1 MKIFDLAMKDILR
14 NLRSVFLLVMMFVIP
29 ILITGI
35 IYFAFGSSGDDQ
47 SIQPTRLSVV
57 NLDQPHSS
65 SVDFSAEL
73 MKAITGERIKDLI
86 IISESHDRE
95 TALAAIRSKEVD
107 AALVIPPNFSDSLFM
122 QGGKTTID
130 LFYDPALGIQL
141 KVVQSILETIIN
153 GFNSSRIAMSV
164 AASQFEKYNVSLDEK
179 AITMIMEEYTTYLRS
194 GSGNLGGDGILKIRT
209 PSSDSANQSLL
220 KSIMTGIMGAQLIFF
235 VFFTGTTFAQ
245 SLLKENEEK
254 TLPRLFTTPTTMAEI
269 LAAKILGAMLMIL
282 IQIVVLV
289 LVSKLI
295 FNFDWGNPLS
305 LVFTMVFLDV
315 AAASFGVMVMSLV
328 KSTQQA
334 GFVVGGVMTAT
345 SMIGIFPIM
354 MQSTLP
360 ALNTASLFTPQGW
373 AMKAL
378 KLTVDGAGLPSLVLP
393 LAVLLAASIVFF
405 VIGVFLFR
413 RRFA

>member
-1 MKIFDLAMKDILR
+1 MKIFDLTLKDILR

-86 IISESHDRE
+86 IISESPDRE
-95 TALAAIRSKEVD
+95 AAFEAIQSKEVD
-107 AALVIPPNFSDSLFM
+107 AALVIPPGFSDALFM

-164 AASQFEKYNVSLDEK
+164 ATSQFEKYNVSLDEK

-209 PSSDSANQSLL
+209 PASDSANQSLL

-245 SLLKENEEK
+245 SLLKENEER
-254 TLPRLFTTPTTMAEI
+254 TLSRLFTTPTTMTEI

-282 IQIVVLV
+282 IQIVALV

-378 KLTVDGAGLPSLVLP
+378 KLTLDGAGLPSLVLP

>member
-47 SIQPTRLSVV
+47 SIQPTRLSIV

-86 IISESHDRE
+86 ITSESPDRE

-107 AALVIPPNFSDSLFM
+107 AALVIPSGFSDALFM

-141 KVVQSILETIIN
+141 KVVQSILDTIVN

-179 AITMIMEEYTTYLRS
+179 AISIIVEEYTNYLRS
-194 GSGNLGGDGILKIRT
+194 DSGNLGGDGYLKIRT

-245 SLLKENEEK
+245 SLLKENEER
-254 TLPRLFTTPTTMAEI
+254 TLSRLFTTPTSMTEI

-378 KLTVDGAGLPSLVLP
+378 KLTLDGAGLPSLVLP

>member
-47 SIQPTRLSVV
+47 SIQPTRLSIV

-86 IISESHDRE
+86 ITSESPDRE

-107 AALVIPPNFSDSLFM
+107 AALVIPSGFSDALFM

-141 KVVQSILETIIN
+141 KVVQSILDTIVN

-179 AITMIMEEYTTYLRS
+179 AISIIVEEYTNYLRS
-194 GSGNLGGDGILKIRT
+194 DSGNLGGDGYLKIRT

-245 SLLKENEEK
+245 SLLKENEER
-254 TLPRLFTTPTTMAEI
+254 TLSRLFTTPTTMTEI

-378 KLTVDGAGLPSLVLP
+378 KLTLDGAGLPSLVLP